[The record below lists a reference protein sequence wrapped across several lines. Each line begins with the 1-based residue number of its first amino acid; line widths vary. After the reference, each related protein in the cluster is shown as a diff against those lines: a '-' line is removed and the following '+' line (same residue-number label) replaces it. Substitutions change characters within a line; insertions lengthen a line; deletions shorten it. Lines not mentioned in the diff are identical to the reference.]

1 MLNSGAAQGEMPVE
15 FVVAQF
21 KWIMLV
27 GGLITLTMLQAAFA
41 PRAALRGLLGE
52 EPQGQ
57 LGLLL
62 ARNWGVLVALTG
74 AMLIWGAFHPEAR
87 PLILLVAGA
96 SKLAFISLVLG
107 NAAYRRK
114 AIIPLIIDGALVVLF
129 TIYLASML

>member
-1 MLNSGAAQGEMPVE
+1 ME
-15 FVVAQF
+15 FIVAQF
-21 KWIMLV
+21 KWIMLA

-57 LGLLL
+57 LGVLL

-87 PLILLVAGA
+87 PLILIVAGS
-96 SKLAFISLVLG
+96 SKLAFITLVLG
-107 NAAYRRK
+107 NAGYRRK
-114 AIIPLIIDGALVVLF
+114 AIVPLIIDGALVLLF
-129 TIYLASML
+129 AIYLVSIL